1 MESVTFWLYTTI
13 AAAVFAFALLWS
25 IAEWLKA
32 DKEVEEVEKETAAR
46 KVQERSGVRAKP

>member
-13 AAAVFAFALLWS
+13 AATVFAFALLWT

-32 DKEVEEVEKETAAR
+32 DKEVEEVEKEMVAR
-46 KVQERSGVRAKP
+46 QVQERSPVQVKP

>member
-13 AAAVFAFALLWS
+13 AATVFVFALLWI

-32 DKEVEEVEKETAAR
+32 DKEVEEVEKEMAAR
-46 KVQERSGVRAKP
+46 QVQERSPVRTQP

>member
-13 AAAVFAFALLWS
+13 AATVFVFALLWI

-32 DKEVEEVEKETAAR
+32 DKEVEEVEKEMAAR
-46 KVQERSGVRAKP
+46 QVQERSPVRAEP